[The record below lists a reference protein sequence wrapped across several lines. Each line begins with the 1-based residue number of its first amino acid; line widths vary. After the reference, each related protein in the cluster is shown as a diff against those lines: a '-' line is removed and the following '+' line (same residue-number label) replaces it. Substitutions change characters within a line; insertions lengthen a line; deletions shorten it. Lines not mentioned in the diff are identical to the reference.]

1 MSNNIFQRT
10 EKKYV
15 LRQEQFCNLQIG
27 INKRMKQDEY
37 GHHTICNIYFD
48 TDCFDLIRTSLEK
61 PLYKEKL
68 RIRSYGIPTE
78 NGKVFLEL
86 KKKYDGVVYKRR
98 QECSWKDAKRYLI
111 LNEQL
116 RQSTQILNEIDW
128 FKHYYQPTPKAF
140 LSYERDAWYGT
151 LDQDLRV
158 TFDRNI
164 LGRGSEL
171 DFQYGIWGSEI
182 LPKNKILME
191 IKTSQAIPLWL
202 CILLEENEI
211 YPTSFSKYGK
221 WYEFHSASF
230 VQLGGV
236 INA

>member
-1 MSNNIFQRT
+1 MSKEIFQRT

-15 LRQEQFCNLQIG
+15 LSEEQFHKLQFG
-27 INKRMKQDEY
+27 MNKRMKQDEY

-48 TDCFDLIRTSLEK
+48 TGCFDLIRTSLEK

-78 NGKVFLEL
+78 NGNVFIEL

-98 QECSWKDAKRYLI
+98 QELSWKDAKRYLF
-111 LNEQL
+111 LNEEL
-116 RQSTQILNEIDW
+116 KQSSQILSEIDW
-128 FKHYYQPTPKAF
+128 FKDYYQPKPKAF
-140 LSYERDAWYGT
+140 LSYERDAWYGIK
-151 LDQDLRV
+151 DADLRI

-182 LPKNKILME
+182 LPKNKVLME
-191 IKTSQAIPLWL
+191 IKTSKAIPLWL
-202 CILLEENEI
+202 CYLLEENEI
-211 YPTSFSKYGK
+211 YPSSFSKYGK

-230 VQLGGV
+230 IQLGGV
-236 INA
+236 VNA

>member
-116 RQSTQILNEIDW
+116 RQSTQILNE
-128 FKHYYQPTPKAF
+128 
-140 LSYERDAWYGT
+140 
-151 LDQDLRV
+151 
-158 TFDRNI
+158 
-164 LGRGSEL
+164 
-171 DFQYGIWGSEI
+171 
-182 LPKNKILME
+182 
-191 IKTSQAIPLWL
+191 
-202 CILLEENEI
+202 LEENEI